1 MIWKPE
7 EVLETIRMVSSE
19 HLDIRTVTMGISL
32 LGAPSKEPEALCQ
45 FIRTTIRRNAERLIP
60 ICNELEE
67 RYGVP
72 ITNKSVI
79 PKSGCCIFDADQLVI
94 TCRRPLSR
102 LLGKVDRDGDG

>member
-32 LGAPSKEPEALCQ
+32 LGAPSKEPEALCD
-45 FIRTTIRRNAERLIP
+45 FIRSTIKRNASRLIP
-60 ICNELEE
+60 VCNEIED

-72 ITNKSVI
+72 ITNKRISITPISLVLE
-79 PKSGCCIFDADQLVI
+79 GCA
-94 TCRRPLSR
+94 
-102 LLGKVDRDGDG
+102 